1 MLRAARMT
9 TSPKTGKPGEIP
21 GAAPVAA
28 VPQPRRVTVPQLARR
43 KHDGQRIAMVTAY
56 DATFARLVDEA
67 GVDVI
72 LVGDSLG
79 MVMQGHPHTLE
90 VTLDHMVY
98 HARCVRRAVQRA
110 HLVVDMPF
118 MSYQV
123 SPEQALISAG
133 RLVQEGGAEAV
144 KLEGGARTVDAVR
157 KIVAAGIPVMGHI
170 GLTPQSVHEFGGFR
184 VQARDEDAAER
195 LRQDALALQAAGV
208 YSLVLEGIPAA
219 LARQVSASLAIPT
232 IGIGA
237 GLDCDGQVLVMQD
250 LLGLDDRFKPRFV
263 KRYAELAGVVRGAF
277 SQFVRE
283 VHEGSFPGAEHS
295 FAEGG
300 SAAATTATGGAK
312 SGGGYGPA

>member
-1 MLRAARMT
+1 MS
-9 TSPKTGKPGEIP
+9 TSSKAGKPGEIP
-21 GAAPVAA
+21 GAGSEAQT
-28 VPQPRRVTVPQLARR
+28 PQPRRVTVPVLARYKR
-43 KHDGQRIAMVTAY
+43 QGQPIAMVTAY

-67 GVDVI
+67 GVDVV

-90 VTLDHMVY
+90 VTLEHMIY

-144 KLEGGARTVDAVR
+144 KLEGGARAETVR
-157 KIVAAGIPVMGHI
+157 RIVSAGIPVMCHL

-184 VQARDEDAAER
+184 VQARDEDTAEK
-195 LRQDALALQAAGV
+195 LRQDALALQEAGA
-208 YSLVLEGIPAA
+208 YSLVLEGIPAP

-237 GLDCDGQVLVMQD
+237 GVGCDGQVLVMQD
-250 LLGLDDRFKPRFV
+250 LLGLNDQFRPRFV
-263 KRYAELAGVVRGAF
+263 KRYAELAEVVRGAF
-277 SQFVRE
+277 ATFAREVRE
-283 VHEGSFPGAEHS
+283 RRFPADEHS
-295 FAEGG
+295 FLGEAPAK
-300 SAAATTATGGAK
+300 AAGE